1 MTVLHAVVV
10 QVTRGVPK
18 KTRDGKK
25 VVAYLSQDLI
35 PLLTD
40 KVSHIVKVHLP
51 ELTPAIELGAH
62 FAPNLDDGTEHL
74 VVAVTRK

>member
-1 MTVLHAVVV
+1 MTVLHAVVA
-10 QVTRGVPK
+10 QVTRGVSK
-18 KTRDGKK
+18 ETKDEKK
-25 VVAYLSQDLI
+25 VVAYLSQDFI

>member
-10 QVTRGVPK
+10 QVTRGVSK
-18 KTRDGKK
+18 ETKDGKK

-40 KVSHIVKVHLP
+40 KVPHIVKVHMP
-51 ELTPAIELGAH
+51 ELTPAIELGTH

-74 VVAVTRK
+74 IVAVTRK

>member
-1 MTVLHAVVV
+1 M
-10 QVTRGVPK
+10 
-18 KTRDGKK
+18 
-25 VVAYLSQDLI
+25 AYLSQDLI

-40 KVSHIVKVHLP
+40 KVPHIIKVHLP

-62 FAPNLDDGTEHL
+62 FAPDLDDGTEHL